1 MREFRMESCMK
12 IGFQGWRTE
21 RFIQTH
27 SDTLHNQKPQGNEM
41 DQKQHWD
48 DLCAHKLKWDMRR
61 VMSNEEIIIVLLTA
75 Y

>member
-1 MREFRMESCMK
+1 
-12 IGFQGWRTE
+12 
-21 RFIQTH
+21 
-27 SDTLHNQKPQGNEM
+27 M